1 MQLVETHI
9 TNSKEIEAICIK
21 SKLLY
26 NQSLYYLRQ
35 SLFGNIEK
43 FSEYE
48 LTGLFA
54 EHSEETYKALPAQTA
69 QQIIK
74 LLFKNWKSYWASIKD
89 WKKNPS
95 KYLGKPKL
103 PKYKKKTYRDWET
116 LCK

>member
-9 TNSKEIEAICIK
+9 LNSKEIEAICVK
-21 SKLLY
+21 AKLLY

-43 FSEYE
+43 FGEYE

-54 EHSEETYKALPAQTA
+54 EHNEETYKDLPAQTS

-74 LLFKNWKSYWASIKD
+74 LLFKNWKSYWTSIKD
-89 WKKNPS
+89 YKKNPS

-103 PKYKKKTYRDWET
+103 PKYKK
-116 LCK
+116 